1 MKLVRA
7 FDALLQS
14 FRPHFC
20 SSPTFARARALAYAM
35 IVTLG
40 RHTITRLICTKN
52 EQHKDWSADYKF
64 FSTRL
69 WNPDD
74 LFLEIFKACDPHAS
88 WAHQTIL
95 VAMDDTNR
103 QKTGKKI
110 PGVATLRDPMSLP
123 FHVNLRPA
131 LRYIQASMLVNPE
144 HQLQF
149 HRALPVYFHEAA
161 PAKKPRAN
169 ASDQIKEQYTHQ
181 RKARS
186 LSVQGHQAAL
196 HLRRMA
202 DCLPNGTARRLC
214 IAADGSY
221 CNRTFL
227 NDLPSTITPLVRTRK
242 DLKIFAPAAPSSGTA
257 SRGRQ
262 QVYGERLPTPEQIR
276 QDDSF
281 PWQTAHVF
289 AAGKYHDTR
298 YKTMAPVLWKKGTR
312 TTPCRVIIIA
322 PLRYTKGNAV
332 HPLYREPGYILTTDV
347 TTPVE
352 DLIQFYFLRWD
363 IEVNH
368 RDEKSLLGVGDAQMR
383 SPNSVVRN
391 PQFAVIVYSL
401 LLLANINAYGPKRSH
416 EYLPLPKWRKQ
427 TERRPS
433 TLDELEQMR
442 CELIQEQLHLDVPK
456 PSCTKKKKK
465 RKKTLKIRS
474 RGKIPSN
481 KSNFARINK
490 KMQSDFNCPINILTA
505 LLYAYA

>member
-7 FDALLQS
+7 FDALFQS

-20 SSPTFARARALAYAM
+20 SSPTFERARALAYAM
-35 IVTLG
+35 VVTLG

-52 EQHKDWSADYKF
+52 EHHKDWSADYKF
-64 FSTRL
+64 FSRRL

-74 LFLEIFKACDPHAS
+74 LFLEIFKACDRHAS

-131 LRYIQASMLVNPE
+131 LRYIQASFLVNPE
-144 HQLQF
+144 RQLPF
-149 HRALPVYFHEAA
+149 HRAIPVYFQEAA
-161 PAKKPRAN
+161 PAKKPRAT
-169 ASDQIKEQYTHQ
+169 APDHVKEQYNHQ
-181 RKARS
+181 RRTRR
-186 LSVQGHQAAL
+186 LSIQGRQAAL
-196 HLRRMA
+196 HLRTMA
-202 DCLPNGTARRLC
+202 DCLPNGASRRLV
-214 IAADGSY
+214 IVADGSY
-221 CNRTFL
+221 CNQAFL
-227 NDLPSTITPLVRTRK
+227 NDLPRTITPLVRTRK
-242 DLKIFAPAAPSSGTA
+242 DLKIFAPADPSPHG
-257 SRGRQ
+257 RGRQ
-262 QVYGERLPTPEQIR
+262 RVYGARLPTPEQIR
-276 QDDSF
+276 KDDSF
-281 PWQTAHVF
+281 PWHTARVF

-298 YKTMAPVLWKKGTR
+298 YKTMAPVLWKKGAR
-312 TTPCRVIIIA
+312 NTPCRVIIIA

-401 LLLANINAYGPKRSH
+401 LLLASINAYGPKRSD
-416 EYLPLPKWRKQ
+416 EYLPLPKWRKL

-442 CELIQEQLHLDVPK
+442 CELMQEQLHLDLPQ
-456 PSCTKKKKK
+456 PSCTKKKRK
-465 RKKTLKIRS
+465 RKKSKTQ
-474 RGKIPSN
+474 SN
-481 KSNFARINK
+481 KSNFVRNNK
-490 KMQSDFNCPINILTA
+490 NSQSDFKNPVNILAA
-505 LLYAYA
+505 LLYADA